1 LPESGFKAHHFLAR
15 RMHRHEAHRHQERI
29 KVMKR
34 IKHTGVAV
42 FAFTTRLAVW
52 HGRLALIGTGSAQ
65 IPLLPVDDPLTSDK
79 KAV

>member
-1 LPESGFKAHHFLAR
+1 
-15 RMHRHEAHRHQERI
+15 
-29 KVMKR
+29 MKR